1 MNYYFYSFTI
11 ESKLASHENVCKY
24 HNYCPM
30 IMPKKDNIILKHNQD
45 KKYLKTPLPSKTQN
59 CWLKKYPLVILINNN
74 LTQQKYANIQS
85 VAIHYLHTVHLI
97 VVEAN
102 KVFTEILNK

>member
-1 MNYYFYSFTI
+1 MNYYFYSFTT
-11 ESKLASHENVCKY
+11 ESKLASHENVRKY
-24 HNYCPM
+24 HNYRPM
-30 IMPKKDNIILKHNQD
+30 IMPKKDNNILKHNQD
-45 KKYLKTPLPSKTQN
+45 KKYLKASLPSKTQN

-97 VVEAN
+97 AAEAN

>member
-11 ESKLASHENVCKY
+11 ESKLVSHENVCKY

-45 KKYLKTPLPSKTQN
+45 KK
-59 CWLKKYPLVILINNN
+59 
-74 LTQQKYANIQS
+74 
-85 VAIHYLHTVHLI
+85 
-97 VVEAN
+97 
-102 KVFTEILNK
+102 